1 MPPTYSTPLMPY
13 TIATRKFNEMRMR
26 SISGVGIRK
35 RVDLAISHG
44 LGILFVQAGRQVVA
58 LQEQEA

>member
-1 MPPTYSTPLMPY
+1 MPY